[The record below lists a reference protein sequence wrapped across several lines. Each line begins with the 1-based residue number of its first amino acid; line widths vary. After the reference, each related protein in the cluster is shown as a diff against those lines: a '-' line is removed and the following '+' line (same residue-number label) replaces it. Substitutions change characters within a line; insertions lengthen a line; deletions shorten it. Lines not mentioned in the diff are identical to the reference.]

1 MRTYSLTPFY
11 RKKNGGYIHS
21 LPHNRLMLYKK
32 QLDHSVLDS
41 CMPSWL
47 RLCSWW
53 GIQAACEEIYRG
65 GVWLP
70 TYFGSRK
77 YCIRPQNLEVANQQ
91 FDVSVL
97 RFCISDVVN
106 KHNNCGMRL
115 RLLFSLW
122 LSIISLFADRI
133 NKLSNTINKMSH
145 FNTHAKENIT
155 LFDFCTEAIYD
166 IYDTSYNTADN

>member
-1 MRTYSLTPFY
+1 M
-11 RKKNGGYIHS
+11 KNIEVVYGYLHI
-21 LPHNRLMLYKK
+21 L
-32 QLDHSVLDS
+32 
-41 CMPSWL
+41 
-47 RLCSWW
+47 
-53 GIQAACEEIYRG
+53 G
-65 GVWLP
+65 
-70 TYFGSRK
+70 
-77 YCIRPQNLEVANQQ
+77 LENIASGLKTQQ
-91 FDVSVL
+91 FDVSAL

-155 LFDFCTEAIYD
+155 LCDFCTEAIYD

>member
-1 MRTYSLTPFY
+1 MHAKLAKAVVGEASRLLV
-11 RKKNGGYIHS
+11 KK
-21 LPHNRLMLYKK
+21 
-32 QLDHSVLDS
+32 
-41 CMPSWL
+41 
-47 RLCSWW
+47 
-53 GIQAACEEIYRG
+53 YRG

-133 NKLSNTINKMSH
+133 NKLSNTINKMH
-145 FNTHAKENIT
+145 VTCKREHYTMRF
-155 LFDFCTEAIYD
+155 LYR
-166 IYDTSYNTADN
+166 SYL

>member
-1 MRTYSLTPFY
+1 MHAKLAKAVVGEASRLLV
-11 RKKNGGYIHS
+11 KK
-21 LPHNRLMLYKK
+21 
-32 QLDHSVLDS
+32 
-41 CMPSWL
+41 
-47 RLCSWW
+47 
-53 GIQAACEEIYRG
+53 YRG

-133 NKLSNTINKMSH
+133 NKLSSTINKMHVS
-145 FNTHAKENIT
+145 F
-155 LFDFCTEAIYD
+155 
-166 IYDTSYNTADN
+166 

>member
-1 MRTYSLTPFY
+1 M
-11 RKKNGGYIHS
+11 KK
-21 LPHNRLMLYKK
+21 
-32 QLDHSVLDS
+32 
-41 CMPSWL
+41 
-47 RLCSWW
+47 
-53 GIQAACEEIYRG
+53 YRG

-122 LSIISLFADRI
+122 LSIISLFANRI

-145 FNTHAKENIT
+145 LHMQKRT
-155 LFDFCTEAIYD
+155 LHYAISVQKLSM
-166 IYDTSYNTADN
+166 TSMTQVTIQQTTRCLSRRCG

>member
-1 MRTYSLTPFY
+1 M
-11 RKKNGGYIHS
+11 KK
-21 LPHNRLMLYKK
+21 
-32 QLDHSVLDS
+32 
-41 CMPSWL
+41 
-47 RLCSWW
+47 
-53 GIQAACEEIYRG
+53 YRG

-145 FNTHAKENIT
+145 LHMQKRT
-155 LFDFCTEAIYD
+155 LHYAISVQKLSM
-166 IYDTSYNTADN
+166 TSMTQVTIQQTTRCLSRRCG